1 MNYRH
6 AFHAGNFADCMK
18 HALLVWFVQALARK
32 PAPFFVLDTH
42 AGAGRYDLSAGPSQR
57 TGEWRDGIARLLND
71 PPEPLA
77 AYAGLVSQLGL
88 YPDRLRS
95 FDHCCGPAIVWRV
108 VSCIPRTLRGCDDC
122 LRAILRFRCIIATG
136 GKRCAACCH
145 RRSDAASC

>member
-1 MNYRH
+1 
-6 AFHAGNFADCMK
+6 MK

-77 AYAGLVSQLGL
+77 AYAGLVSQTR
-88 YPDRLRS
+88 PVPRIACAHS
-95 FDHCCGPAIVWRV
+95 IIV
-108 VSCIPRTLRGCDDC
+108 
-122 LRAILRFRCIIATG
+122 
-136 GKRCAACCH
+136 AA
-145 RRSDAASC
+145 RRSYGVL